1 MTIAFET
8 RSATSASKL
17 LEVTKLSKR
26 FGGTQALSN
35 VDMTLLSGEVHALLG
50 ENGAGKSTLIKIL
63 SGMYSQDEGMIEGP
77 SGQTQPGR
85 PLAGIAFVHQDLGL
99 SATATVAENIAF
111 GTGFPMKAGMIN
123 WNEAIKR
130 ARSAL
135 DVLDSRIDPKEY
147 IGRLSAAEKSIVAI
161 ARAIA
166 IDAQVIVLDEP
177 TATLP
182 YKDVETLHNLLIR
195 LKSRGFGILYV
206 THRLDE
212 VFRLADRATILRD
225 GKLVVTDDVK
235 NLTPR
240 RLMNYIAGRELD
252 QIFPKGDRSY
262 GRDVLTVTD
271 ICINDVG
278 PASFSVRAGEVVGLV
293 GLQGAGHETI
303 GRGLFGDRKIAS
315 GEVRID
321 GRSVRLTSPL
331 AAMEAGIGFVS
342 SKRVEESIAIA
353 LSLQENVFVNP
364 KIMSKASAG
373 SGAEFNAAVA
383 ALKEFGV
390 KPPNPKA
397 VMASLSGGNQQ
408 KVVMSRWMLLNRRLL
423 ILEEPTIG
431 VDVGAKSDIYAI
443 LEKALK
449 KGLAVILISTD
460 FEEVAGLADRAIVFS
475 RGKPVASIESKRLSA
490 GEIASISAGVIH

>member
-8 RSATSASKL
+8 ISAPSASRL
-17 LEVTKLSKR
+17 LEVTGLSKR
-26 FGGTQALSN
+26 FGGTQALSG

-63 SGMYSQDEGMIEGP
+63 SGMYAQDEGTIEGP
-77 SGQTQPGR
+77 SGHTPGR
-85 PLAGIAFVHQDLGL
+85 SLSGIAFVHQDLGL

-111 GTGFPMKAGMIN
+111 GTGFPMKAGMIS
-123 WNEAIKR
+123 WREAIAR

-135 DVLDSRIDPKEY
+135 EVLDSRIDPKEY
-147 IGRLSAAEKSIVAI
+147 VGRLSAAEKSIVAI

-166 IDAQVIVLDEP
+166 IDAQIIVLDEP

-182 YKDVETLHNLLIR
+182 YKDVETLHNLLLN
-195 LKSRGFGILYV
+195 LKARGFGILYV

-225 GKLVVTDDVK
+225 GKLVVTDNVK

-252 QIFPKGDRSY
+252 QIFPKGNRSH

-278 PASFSVRAGEVVGLV
+278 PATFSVRAGEVVGLV

-303 GRGLFGDRKIAS
+303 GRGLFGDRNIAS
-315 GEVRID
+315 GDVRIE
-321 GRSVRLTSPL
+321 GQLVHLTSPL
-331 AAMEAGIGFVS
+331 AAMESGIGFVS

-353 LSLQENVFVNP
+353 LSLQENVFINP
-364 KIMSKASAG
+364 TIESKASVG
-373 SGAEFNAAVA
+373 STAEFSA
-383 ALKEFGV
+383 ALAALQEFGV
-390 KPPNPKA
+390 KPQDPKA

-408 KVVMSRWMLLNRRLL
+408 KVVMSRWLLLNRRLL

-431 VDVGAKSDIYAI
+431 VDVGAKSEIYMI

-449 KGLAVILISTD
+449 GGLAVVLISTD

-475 RGKPVASIESKRLSA
+475 RGKPVASIESEHLSA
-490 GEIASISAGVIH
+490 GEIASISAGVVH